1 MSARFTIS
9 RLLLCAGLLA
19 SAGCGDDKGKP
30 DAGDAAGDVA
40 GDSEVQ
46 LSDTEVGDGSTPEVD
61 AAGDAD
67 SAADL
72 EIAPELPPP
81 SPDWPAAGELV
92 ITEVMKQPAAV
103 GSAQG
108 EWFEITNLLA
118 RNFDLKGCYL
128 GSAGDAVHLIETSV
142 SIGPGEVRVLGRNA
156 DAGTNG
162 GVAVNYDYGDLDLA
176 DGADGISIRCGD
188 ELVDAVEWDSGATY
202 PQGAGVAMQL
212 DPGSYD
218 AGKNNFGASWCA
230 ATNVY
235 GAGDRG
241 TPGAGNPPCD
251 AGSGVARCR
260 LVGPIGVE
268 TLTGTPLTLQ
278 GRLRQPGLTDQTP
291 INDIVPTMRG
301 EVAWGPDGT
310 NPAVDDSEW
319 QTVEAAPDPEWV
331 DGIDPGAD
339 QWLGTFTT
347 PPPGEWDYAFRF
359 TINDGASWTWCDLAT
374 GAPGEDGSQN
384 GYQPANAGALTTVP
398 NACAPNPCIKPPAAS
413 CDGTVLTAFV
423 TLGGCSIVGSAG
435 VCDYPPTVVDCAD
448 FGTTCEGTTCA
459 GLPGPPTAGQVIITE
474 VLQDPDA
481 SFDDFGEWF
490 ELTNIGDDPVNLA
503 GCAFEST
510 GDPGFAMDPGTP
522 VIMTVGEAIVFG
534 ASAKTTINGGVDV
547 DVEWTGL
554 RLGNNNDVL
563 TLRCEGALIDSIA
576 WDNGATFPDD
586 KGAAMQ
592 LAPEAYDAAANDS
605 GAAWCSAVVPFGD
618 GDKGTPGA
626 TNPVCPDACDGVPCA
641 SPPPSDC
648 LGSVARI
655 YEALGTCSVGAC
667 TYAPASSVD
676 CAETGK
682 GCKLGACVDIA
693 TTGKTP
699 APGELVIN
707 EILKNSSAVGDS
719 VGEWFEVANLTGV
732 PLDLAGC
739 VLSSSNDLPHTI
751 PKSPAVAVA
760 AGGYLVLAISG
771 NKAVNGGVTADY
783 VYTNLTLGNGSDSL
797 SIRCDN
803 VLVDTVAWDE
813 GATFPDPDGASLQL
827 DPSKQD
833 PALND
838 VGGNWCAATSAFGA
852 GDKGTPGQPNT
863 SCGDSCAG
871 VVCSTQPPAICDG
884 TVATSYEAAGTCAGG
899 KCSYA
904 VAMTED
910 CPASE
915 QECVSGMCVEPGSV
929 LPMAGVGQLVITE
942 IMQNPEAA
950 GDPEG
955 EWFEVTSLVSFAV
968 DLEGCLVRSKSD
980 SDEVIK
986 SGGPLVLPANG
997 RIVLGFS
1004 DDPLDNGGVDVA
1016 HAYGSIALGNGAD
1029 SIAIVCGG
1037 VVLDVVAW
1045 DGGTKF
1051 PDPSG
1056 ASMQLDPAAF
1066 EAKANDA
1073 GAAWCVS
1080 TATYGDGDKGTPGEL
1095 NSACQAP

>member
-1 MSARFTIS
+1 MSARFTSS
-9 RLLLCAGLLA
+9 RLLICAFFLVG
-19 SAGCGDDKGKP
+19 AGCGDGKGAP
-30 DAGDAAGDVA
+30 DGVDTAGDLAADAPSHDADAGDDAEPDSDVA
-40 GDSEVQ
+40 GDAG
-46 LSDTEVGDGSTPEVD
+46 TD
-61 AAGDAD
+61 AE
-67 SAADL
+67 L
-72 EIAPELPPP
+72 APELPPP

-103 GSAQG
+103 SSADG
-108 EWFEITNLLA
+108 EWFEVTNLLA
-118 RNFDLKGCYL
+118 RTFNLKGCYL

-142 SIGPGEVRVLGRNA
+142 PIGPGEVRVLGRNA

-162 GVAVNYDYGDLDLA
+162 GVAVDYGYGDMDLA
-176 DGADGISIRCGD
+176 DGADGISLRCGD
-188 ELVDAVEWDSGATY
+188 ELVDGIEWDAGAAY

-218 AGKNNFGASWCA
+218 AGKNNVGANWCA

-251 AGSGVARCR
+251 AGTPVARCR

-278 GRLRQPGLTDQTP
+278 GRLLQPGLTDMTP
-291 INDIVPTMRG
+291 LNDLVPSLRG

-310 NPAVDDSEW
+310 NPAVDDSAW
-319 QTVEAAPDPEWV
+319 TTVEAAPDSDWV
-331 DGIDPGAD
+331 DSVDPGAD

-359 TINDGASWTWCDLAT
+359 TINGGASWTWCDLAT

-384 GYQPANAGALTTVP
+384 GYQPQNAGKLTTLP
-398 NACAPNPCIKPPAAS
+398 NACAPNPCIKPPKPS
-413 CDGTVLTAFV
+413 CSGTVLTGFI
-423 TLGGCSIVGSAG
+423 TLGGCSIVGSAS

-448 FGTTCEGTTCA
+448 LGTTCEGTSCA
-459 GLPGPPTAGQVIITE
+459 GLPGQPAVGQVIITE

-490 ELTNIGDDPVNLA
+490 ELTNVGADAVNLA

-510 GDPGFAMDPGTP
+510 GDPGFALDPTAP
-522 VIMTVGEAIVFG
+522 VIMTAGSAKVFG
-534 ASAKTTINGGVDV
+534 ASAETSINGGVAV

-554 RLGNNNDVL
+554 RLGNNSDML
-563 TLRCEGALIDSIA
+563 TLRCGDEVIDTIA
-576 WDNGATFPDD
+576 WDNGLSFPDP
-586 KGAAMQ
+586 KGASMQ
-592 LAPEAYDAAANDS
+592 LAPEAYDAVSNDS
-605 GAAWCSAVVPFGD
+605 GAAWCAAVVAFGD
-618 GDKGTPGA
+618 GDAGSPGTM
-626 TNPVCPDACDGVPCA
+626 NPVCPDACDGVPCA
-641 SPPPSDC
+641 SPPVSDC
-648 LGSVARI
+648 QGSVAQT
-655 YEALGTCSVGAC
+655 YEALGTCQVGAC
-667 TYAPASSVD
+667 SYAVAASED
-676 CAETGK
+676 CATSGK
-682 GCKLGACVDIA
+682 VCKLGACGDIA
-693 TTGKTP
+693 TSGKTP

-707 EILKNSSAVGDS
+707 EIMKNPSAAGDS
-719 VGEWFEVANLTGV
+719 VGEWFEVANVTGG

-739 VLSSSNDLPHTI
+739 ILSSSNDVPHTI

-760 AGGYLVLAISG
+760 AGGYLVLAVSG
-771 NKAVNGGVTADY
+771 NSALNGGVTAGY
-783 VYTNLTLGNGSDSL
+783 VYAGLALGNGSDSL
-797 SIRCDN
+797 TIRCDN

-813 GATFPDPDGASLQL
+813 GATFPSPDGASLQL
-827 DPSKQD
+827 DPSKLD
-833 PALND
+833 PADND
-838 VGGNWCAATSAFGA
+838 LGASWCAATGAFGA

-871 VVCSTQPPAICDG
+871 VVCTTQPPAICEG
-884 TVATSYEAAGTCAGG
+884 AVATRYEATGTCGGG

-904 VAMTED
+904 VAEAEV
-910 CPASE
+910 CPDTDK
-915 QECVSGMCVEPGSV
+915 ECVSGVCVEPGSV
-929 LPMAGVGQLVITE
+929 VPMAGVGQLIITE
-942 IMQNPEAA
+942 IMQNPEAE

-955 EWFEVTSLVSFAV
+955 EWFEITSLVSFAV

-986 SGGPLVLPANG
+986 SGGQLVLPGGG
-997 RIVLGFS
+997 RLVLGYS
-1004 DDPLDNGGVDVA
+1004 DDMTQNGGVDVA

-1037 VVLDVVAW
+1037 IVIDVVAW
-1045 DGGTKF
+1045 DGGPKF

-1056 ASMQLDPAAF
+1056 ASMQLDPSAF

-1080 TATYGDGDKGTPGEL
+1080 TAAYGAGDKGTPGEL
-1095 NSACQAP
+1095 NSACPAP